1 VESKIKQLR
10 FDTKELREIFEQIT
24 VRYISEFDLETASMD
39 EKGNDVKNRMIK
51 NNFDVMPVTSNSK
64 ISMYVSWNIPDF
76 L

>member
-1 VESKIKQLR
+1 MESKIKQLR